1 MRNIGIIEKKY
12 EIITFYGGVQ
22 MNVIANLFDMTFF
35 WLILL
40 FVFVIIEALTVHIV
54 SIWFALGSLCSI
66 IASALGA
73 PVWAQAA
80 IFAAVSAAAIIV
92 TRPLVKK
99 FILPKNTPTNFEQII
114 GQTAVVCEEINNTE
128 APGAI
133 KINGLEWSARSDD
146 GNIIPCGDKV
156 TVVKIEGVKAIV
168 SQTQQ

>member
-1 MRNIGIIEKKY
+1 M
-12 EIITFYGGVQ
+12 
-22 MNVIANLFDMTFF
+22 
-35 WLILL
+35 
-40 FVFVIIEALTVHIV
+40 
-54 SIWFALGSLCSI
+54 
-66 IASALGA
+66 GA

-128 APGAI
+128 ATGAI
-133 KINGLEWSARSDD
+133 KINGLEWSARSED

>member
-1 MRNIGIIEKKY
+1 MAFCNENKEHELEIVRGTTNTFEILVRDEDTGNPYILKSDQALVFGLKRNELD
-12 EIITFYGGVQ
+12 E
-22 MNVIANLFDMTFF
+22 
-35 WLILL
+35 
-40 FVFVIIEALTVHIV
+40 E
-54 SIWFALGSLCSI
+54 
-66 IASALGA
+66 
-73 PVWAQAA
+73 
-80 IFAAVSAAAIIV
+80 
-92 TRPLVKK
+92 RPLVKK

-128 APGAI
+128 ATGAI